1 MPLAIGGTILAIIC
15 IIGAYLIIRRV
26 KLKKDAHAKIFQ
38 KKGNVKSIDGEQML
52 HNQIDLLP
60 YDKTFEFP
68 RKKLKL
74 RRRIGISTFGT
85 CYKASALGIE
95 GDGEKTIVAAKI
107 IKKTDDV
114 EVCLDFL
121 FINCHV
127 VNQCK
132 IM

>member
-26 KLKKDAHAKIFQ
+26 KLKRNAHAKIFQ
-38 KKGNVKSIDGEQML
+38 KKGNVKSIDGDQML

-95 GDGEKTIVAAKI
+95 GDEGKTIVAAKI
-107 IKKTDDV
+107 IKKSDDV
-114 EVCLDFL
+114 EVCLEFFP
-121 FINCHV
+121 FID
-127 VNQCK
+127 
-132 IM
+132 M